1 MASVAAIAPD
11 LGGRPTVAAEPTR
24 LRRISYA
31 VFCLKKKSSPA
42 GHSSRIMSRTPSA
55 SRSPS
60 ATWQIETVTV
70 RVYPVS
76 RSPQLHHSELS
87 QNSSAVSEVGLV
99 FFGSMA
105 LI

>member
-1 MASVAAIAPD
+1 M
-11 LGGRPTVAAEPTR
+11 
-24 LRRISYA
+24 
-31 VFCLKKKSSPA
+31 
-42 GHSSRIMSRTPSA
+42 
-55 SRSPS
+55 
-60 ATWQIETVTV
+60 TV

>member
-1 MASVAAIAPD
+1 
-11 LGGRPTVAAEPTR
+11 
-24 LRRISYA
+24 
-31 VFCLKKKSSPA
+31 
-42 GHSSRIMSRTPSA
+42 MSRTPSA

-76 RSPQLHHSELS
+76 RSPQLHYSELS